1 MSILTRLSSPTRDRT
16 EYHNRKAALECL
28 EDPDLLEEI
37 AEGLRS
43 GNPALMADC
52 AEVLAMVAEDQ
63 PEWVAAYDRQI
74 AELVRHPKTKVRWE
88 AVHALARIAQYAPE
102 TVESLL
108 PVLADIIRADTSV
121 IARDYAVQAVG
132 NYAWTGREA
141 AEKAYPV
148 LVEALTMR
156 NGKQAHHALDGL
168 AKAADHLPER
178 REELLGFA
186 DRFAGNPR
194 GVVRKAARGLERVL
208 GG

>member
-52 AEVLAMVAEDQ
+52 AEVMAMVAEDQ

-74 AELVRHPKTKVRWE
+74 AALVKHPKTKVRWE
-88 AVHALARIAQYAPE
+88 AVHALARIARYAPE
-102 TVESLL
+102 TVEGLL
-108 PVLADIIRADTSV
+108 PVLAEIIRADGSV

-132 NYAWTGREA
+132 NYAAAGKDA
-141 AEKAYPV
+141 AEKSYPL
-148 LVEALTMR
+148 LVSALTVWD
-156 NGKQAHHALDGL
+156 GKQAHHALDGL
-168 AKAADHLPER
+168 AKAASHLPGR

-186 DRFAGNPR
+186 DRYAGSPR
-194 GVVRKAARGLERVL
+194 GVVRKAAKGLLKIL